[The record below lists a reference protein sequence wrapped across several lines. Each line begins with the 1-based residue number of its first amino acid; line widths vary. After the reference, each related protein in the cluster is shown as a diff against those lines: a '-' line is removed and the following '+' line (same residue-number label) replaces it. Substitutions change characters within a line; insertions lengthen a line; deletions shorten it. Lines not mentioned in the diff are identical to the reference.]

1 MAAAV
6 NYWGDFNSVANVQC
20 ADSLGAVR
28 LVSRY
33 RKQIDILPNH
43 VNRNFSD
50 GLCGIAVEENSALTA
65 EFSYFRDWL
74 KHSGF
79 VVCGHDGDQD
89 GCIVYGLFQGA
100 QINQPI
106 LLHG

>member
-1 MAAAV
+1 MATAV
-6 NYWGDFNSVANVQC
+6 YSWGDLNTIANVQR
-20 ADSLGAVR
+20 AGALGAVR

-43 VNRNFSD
+43 VNGNFAES
-50 GLCGIAVEENSALTA
+50 LCRISMENHPTLAA
-65 EFSYFRDWL
+65 ELSYFRDWL

-89 GCIVYGLFQGA
+89 GRIVYGLFQGA
-100 QINQPI
+100 
-106 LLHG
+106 